1 MILLFLVFGL
11 HCSQNTAPHRRWE
24 ARYPTRRDE
33 PTLAVSDVIQSHS
46 SRHSF
51 IHDLIVGYMAIT
63 PIGSGKGENLFYD
76 RNVVCVCDE
85 WRDSLLYLSYRF
97 WIEAKRDND
106 DDKIK
111 QVRIIDI
118 KSS

>member
-85 WRDSLLYLSYRF
+85 WRDPLLCLSYRNQPRSF
-97 WIEAKRDND
+97 TLF
-106 DDKIK
+106 
-111 QVRIIDI
+111 
-118 KSS
+118 